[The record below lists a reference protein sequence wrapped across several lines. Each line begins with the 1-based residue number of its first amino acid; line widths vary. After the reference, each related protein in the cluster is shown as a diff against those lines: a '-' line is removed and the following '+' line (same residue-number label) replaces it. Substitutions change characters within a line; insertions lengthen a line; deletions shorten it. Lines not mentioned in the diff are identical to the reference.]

1 MRINKIATRLAE
13 APGESAWLSKL
24 ATRADCRKEGANAE
38 PNRERESDEKARTQE
53 QNTSSSRTREG
64 EGAGDAGG
72 KAVMAKIKR
81 ALVRLSGD
89 DHQLHDHTGL
99 GTPITS
105 RNQ

>member
-1 MRINKIATRLAE
+1 MQNQTQRERATR
-13 APGESAWLSKL
+13 KH
-24 ATRADCRKEGANAE
+24 
-38 PNRERESDEKARTQE
+38 EREER
-53 QNTSSSRTREG
+53 NTSSSRTREG

-81 ALVRLSGD
+81 ALARLSAD